1 MMLYLGLGTNL
12 GDKEANLHAALKQIK
27 ERIGIIVSL
36 SSFYVSEPWG
46 FESENFFV
54 NAVCGVKTHLQPLQI
69 LKITQ
74 NIERELGRT
83 HKTID
88 GIYCDRLID
97 IDILM
102 YDNLVIKTPDLSI
115 PHPLMCKRNFV
126 IEPLIE
132 IAPEL
137 IHPITGK
144 KLKDYL

>member
-27 ERIGIIVSL
+27 EQIGNIVSL

-46 FESENFFV
+46 FESKNSFV
-54 NAVCGVKTHLQPLQI
+54 NAVCEVKTCLQPLQI

-83 HKTID
+83 HKTIN
-88 GIYCDRLID
+88 GIYNDRLID

-102 YDNLVIKTPDLSI
+102 YDNRVIKTPELSI
-115 PHPLMCKRNFV
+115 PHPLICERHFV

-137 IHPITGK
+137 THPITGK
-144 KLKDYL
+144 KLKEYL